1 MTRARPP
8 SPVPAALYEQTRRL
22 VFPVL
27 SKERDWHAAIHDLV
41 RLCRFALGADISAR
55 VPTDMPRYLSRS
67 PPVRGDCTVAPV
79 SHLGMMYV
87 VAGAPD

>member
-1 MTRARPP
+1 
-8 SPVPAALYEQTRRL
+8 VPAALYEQTRRF

-55 VPTDMPRYLSRS
+55 VPTDTPRCLYIASEAQPWHALRLHCGKCLAPGSRKKEGK
-67 PPVRGDCTVAPV
+67 VHR
-79 SHLGMMYV
+79 
-87 VAGAPD
+87 